1 LGVAT
6 LSREACQAGEALATL
21 AAPQKSLECG
31 WHAKT
36 NVIRSHPS
44 AIVERGW
51 IEMPIPLLSIVF
63 YDGVSIPYASTL
75 IKSAITLVAIYFLK
89 RYFSGARNSSE
100 RVLHGKVVILTGG
113 TSGIGAAVAR
123 NLATRGAQLILL
135 VRHPLSDPFLVDY
148 IEDLRASTGNEL
160 ITAEQVDLAD
170 LLSIRRFATQW
181 IDNTPPRRLDMVV
194 LCADEMTPI
203 GGKMAKSKDSAEL
216 MTAINYLGNFH
227 LISILSPALRAQPAD
242 RDVRVIAGVC
252 SCYMGGNLADITPV
266 YFNSEVGSAASKTA
280 DKKTKRT
287 LDATS
292 QTLLSAIAPAT
303 PGATSGESKAS
314 GKKTKMKTSIP
325 KHPDVTSQIHFS
337 SSKVYAATK
346 LAMITFCS
354 ALQKHLSNH
363 VRSDG
368 LPSNCRVLCVD
379 PGLTRTPGLRRYLS
393 RGSLWGLLFY
403 LLTYPFWWII
413 LKSSEQGAQ
422 SFLWAA
428 MDARFVDG
436 QAPRDMFLV
445 KECGVVRIMRL
456 DVMNET
462 AQETLWKASEKLIE
476 DLEKDSAMKLA
487 REKAKSSTEN
497 HSILEPGRPTM

>member
-1 LGVAT
+1 
-6 LSREACQAGEALATL
+6 
-21 AAPQKSLECG
+21 
-31 WHAKT
+31 
-36 NVIRSHPS
+36 
-44 AIVERGW
+44 
-51 IEMPIPLLSIVF
+51 MPIPLLSIVF
-63 YDGVSIPYASTL
+63 YDGVSIPYTSTL
-75 IKSAITLVAIYFLK
+75 IKSAITLLAIYLLK

-100 RVLHGKVVILTGG
+100 RVLHGKVIILTGG

-123 NLATRGAQLILL
+123 ELAARGAQLILL
-135 VRHPLSDPFLVDY
+135 TRHPLSDAFLVDY

-160 ITAEQVDLAD
+160 VTAEQVDLAD

-181 IDNTPPRRLDMVV
+181 IDNAPPRRLDMVV
-194 LCADEMTPI
+194 LCADEMTPV
-203 GGKMAKSKDSAEL
+203 GGSMARSKDSAEL
-216 MTAINYLGNFH
+216 MTAVNYLANFH

-266 YFNSEVGSAASKTA
+266 YFESGIGSGKEAK
-280 DKKTKRT
+280 KVNKTKRT
-287 LDATS
+287 SDV
-292 QTLLSAIAPAT
+292 QTPLLSEGT
-303 PGATSGESKAS
+303 PGGGSSKKAS
-314 GKKTKMKTSIP
+314 EKKAKTSSA
-325 KHPDVTSQIHFS
+325 KDPDVTSHIPFS

-354 ALQKHLSNH
+354 ALQKHLSSH

-403 LLTYPFWWII
+403 LLTYPFWWIV
-413 LKSSEQGAQ
+413 LKSAEQGAQ

-428 MDARFVDG
+428 MDAQFTDG

-445 KECGVVRIMRL
+445 KECGVIRIMRP
-456 DVMNET
+456 DVTNET
-462 AQETLWKASEKLIE
+462 AQETLWNASEKLIE
-476 DLEKDSAMKLA
+476 HLEKGSAMKLA
-487 REKAKSSTEN
+487 REKAKSTPAQS
-497 HSILEPGRPTM
+497 S